1 MTGGRTPDLQGDAAR
16 RRRLRRAGGAFRETA
31 AAHGAVLRRMRP
43 YRPQTK
49 GKAEAFTE
57 ILQNEWAYGRL
68 YTSNAERLDD
78 LPVFLLEYN
87 HARPHGGIDG
97 AVPASRL

>member
-1 MTGGRTPDLQGDAAR
+1 MG
-16 RRRLRRAGGAFRETA
+16 LRRT
-31 AAHGAVLRRMRP
+31 RP
-43 YRPQTK
+43 YRPQTN
-49 GKAEAFTE
+49 GKAEAFIK

-68 YTSNAERLDD
+68 YTSNAERLAD
-78 LPVFLLEYN
+78 LPVFLREYN